1 MNSVRQS
8 LETIAE
14 KLNDA
19 QAAALPTVT
28 AADNGKLMGVSS
40 GAWAAVAAPTEL
52 PAVTG
57 SDNGKLL
64 GVSSGSWQA
73 VAAPTELPA
82 VTAADAGKVLTVDES
97 GKWVAAA
104 LPD

>member
-14 KLNDA
+14 KLDGA
-19 QAAALPTVT
+19 QAAALPSVS
-28 AADNGKLMGVSS
+28 AADNGKLMGVTD
-40 GAWAAVAAPTEL
+40 GAW
-52 PAVTG
+52 G
-57 SDNGKLL
+57 
-64 GVSSGSWQA
+64 A

-82 VTAADAGKVLTVDES
+82 VTAADAGKVLTVDNS

-104 LPD
+104 LPSD

>member
-28 AADNGKLMGVSS
+28 AADNGKLMGVT
-40 GAWAAVAAPTEL
+40 GGEWA
-52 PAVTG
+52 
-57 SDNGKLL
+57 
-64 GVSSGSWQA
+64 A

-82 VTAADAGKVLTVDES
+82 VTAADAGKVLMVDES
-97 GKWVAAA
+97 GKWVAGT
-104 LPD
+104 PE